1 MRMQGK
7 ALTGLGRYREAMQCF
22 DQGLK
27 FDPFNARMKA
37 GQDEAVRLHVKELA
51 GGEQPLPRGLYL
63 FCH

>member
-1 MRMQGK
+1 MQGK

-37 GQDEAVRLHVKELA
+37 GQDEAVRLHVKDLA
-51 GGEQPLPRGLYL
+51 EGE
-63 FCH
+63 